1 MAEKHDAS
9 PAATPAR
16 ALWKG
21 SISFGLVN
29 IPIELHT
36 AVRDHRPRFRL
47 LHAKD
52 QSPVRFERVC
62 IRDGHPVAWEDLVKG
77 YEYQKGRF
85 VVVTREDFRA
95 AALEKTRTIDI
106 IDFVKGGEIDDRFF
120 ETPYYLVPAK
130 GGDRAYALLR
140 EAIRESG
147 RIGIAK
153 FILRDAQHLAAVE
166 VIQDALV
173 LTVMRFADELVDTGR
188 LEFPSGEGIRKP
200 ELDMAKMLVNTL
212 AAKWDPAKYTDKY
225 RENLMRIIQG
235 KLKGKKVALEPV
247 VEARQAEVVDL
258 MERLRQSLE
267 GSKRGKAGR
276 SRKSGGPGKA
286 GKRARHAA

>member
-1 MAEKHDAS
+1 M
-9 PAATPAR
+9 AR

-36 AVRDHRPRFRL
+36 AVRNHRPKFRM

-52 QSPVRFERVC
+52 KSPVKFERVC

-85 VVVTREDFRA
+85 IVVTKEDFQA

-106 IDFVKGGEIDDRFF
+106 IDFVDADEIDDRYF

-130 GGDRAYALLR
+130 GGERAYALLR
-140 EAIRESG
+140 EAIRESN
-147 RIGIAK
+147 RTGIAK

-166 VIQDALV
+166 VIEDALV
-173 LTVMRFADELVDTGR
+173 LSVMRFADELVDEAQF
-188 LEFPSGEGIRKP
+188 EFPSAEGVRKP
-200 ELDMAKMLVNTL
+200 ELDMAKALVNSL
-212 AAKWDPAKYTDKY
+212 AAEWQPEKYTDQY
-225 RENLMRIIQG
+225 RENLLRIIQG
-235 KLKGKKVALEPV
+235 KVKGKEVQLEPV
-247 VEARQAEVVDL
+247 TEPRQAEVVDL
-258 MERLRQSLE
+258 MERLRQSL
-267 GSKRGKAGR
+267 AQ
-276 SRKSGGPGKA
+276 SGGKSARAERPKGASRRKTTTK
-286 GKRARHAA
+286 KRTRRAA

>member
-1 MAEKHDAS
+1 M
-9 PAATPAR
+9 AR

-36 AVRDHRPRFRL
+36 AVRNHRPKFRM

-52 QSPVRFERVC
+52 RSPVKFERVC
-62 IRDGHPVAWEDLVKG
+62 VKDGHPVAWEDLVKG

-85 VVVTREDFRA
+85 IVVTKDDFRA

-106 IDFVKGGEIDDRFF
+106 VDFVKAEEIDDRYF

-130 GGDRAYALLR
+130 GGERAYALLR
-140 EAIRESG
+140 EAIRESA

-166 VIQDALV
+166 VIEDALV
-173 LTVMRFADELVDTGR
+173 LSVMRFADELIDEAR
-188 LEFPSGEGIRKP
+188 FEFPSAEGVRKP
-200 ELDMAKMLVNTL
+200 ELDMAKALVNSL
-212 AAKWDPAKYTDKY
+212 AASWDPGKYSDQY
-225 RENLMRIIQG
+225 RENLLRIIQG
-235 KLKGKKVALEPV
+235 KAKGEDVELAPTTEP
-247 VEARQAEVVDL
+247 RQAEVVDL
-258 MERLRQSLE
+258 MERLRRSLAQSGAKSSRTE
-267 GSKRGKAGR
+267 KRKRPAA
-276 SRKSGGPGKA
+276 RKSTHR
-286 GKRARHAA
+286 KRTRRAA